1 MTSGSGI
8 GTIASGIT
16 NGYATLAEVK
26 AYVNTDAIDAG
37 DDAVIEDMIE
47 MASRLID
54 AETHRTFYARSETRY
69 FDYTSERGLMMDDDL
84 LTISAS
90 GLVNGDSAVIT
101 SADYKLF
108 PLNRAQKNEVRLKQS
123 SSIYWDTDGYSNT
136 EGVISVAGTWG
147 YSATAPDNIKH
158 ACISIVI
165 SAYHRRYGEGVE
177 GVATITAAGVVVTPK
192 DIPADAWGIIKSYR
206 KRL

>member
-1 MTSGSGI
+1 MTIS
-8 GTIASGIT
+8 
-16 NGYATLAEVK
+16 NGYAALAEIK
-26 AYVNTDAIDAG
+26 AYLTITSTNATDDGA
-37 DDAVIEDMIE
+37 IEDMVE

-54 AETHRTFYARSETRY
+54 AETHRTFYARTETHY
-69 FDYTSERGLMMDDDL
+69 FDYTSSRSLYMDDDL
-84 LTISAS
+84 LTITA
-90 GLVNGDSAVIT
+90 LTNGNDAVIT
-101 SADYKLF
+101 SADYNLF
-108 PLNRAQKNEVRLKQS
+108 PLNKSPKSEIRIKQS
-123 SSIYWDTDGYSNT
+123 STYYWDSDGDSNT

-177 GVATITAAGVVVTPK
+177 GVATITAAGVVITPR
-192 DIPADAWGIIKSYR
+192 DIPADAWAIIRSYR

>member
-1 MTSGSGI
+1 MT
-8 GTIASGIT
+8 IT
-16 NGYATLAEVK
+16 NGYCSLSEVK
-26 AYVNTDAIDAG
+26 AYINTSSTNTG

-54 AETHRTFYARSETRY
+54 AETHRTFYARTETRY
-69 FDYTSERGLMMDDDL
+69 FDYTSERGLMLDDDL
-84 LTISAS
+84 LTITT
-90 GLVNGDSAVIT
+90 LTNGDDTVIT

-108 PLNRAQKNEVRLKQS
+108 PLNLPQKNEIRLLQS
-123 SSIYWDTDGYSNT
+123 SSKYWATDGYSNT

-177 GVATITAAGVVVTPK
+177 GAATITAAGVVITPK

>member
-1 MTSGSGI
+1 MT
-8 GTIASGIT
+8 IT

-26 AYVNTDAIDAG
+26 AYINTSSTNAG
-37 DDAVIEDMIE
+37 DDAVIEDMVE

-54 AETHRTFYARSETRY
+54 KETGRTFYARTETHY
-69 FDYTSERGLMMDDDL
+69 FDYTSSRSLYMDDDL
-84 LTISAS
+84 LTVTT
-90 GLVNGDSAVIT
+90 LTNGNGAEIPDTEYNI
-101 SADYKLF
+101 F
-108 PLNRAQKNEVRLKQS
+108 PLNKSPKSEIRIKQS
-123 SSIYWDTDGYSNT
+123 STYYWDTDGYSNT

-177 GVATITAAGVVVTPK
+177 GVATITAAGVVITPR
-192 DIPADAWGIIKSYR
+192 DIPADAWAIIRSYR

>member
-1 MTSGSGI
+1 MT
-8 GTIASGIT
+8 IT
-16 NGYATLAEVK
+16 AGYATLAEVK
-26 AYVNTDAIDAG
+26 AYINTSSTNAG

-47 MASRLID
+47 MASRMID

-69 FDYTSERGLMMDDDL
+69 FDYTSERGLMLDDDL
-84 LTISAS
+84 LTITT
-90 GLVNGDSAVIT
+90 LTNGDSAVIT
-101 SADYKLF
+101 TADYKLF
-108 PLNRAQKNEVRLKQS
+108 PLNLSQKSEVRLKQS
-123 SSIYWDTDGYSNT
+123 SSIYWDTDTYSNT
-136 EGVISVAGTWG
+136 EGVISIAGTWG

-177 GVATITAAGVVVTPK
+177 GVANITAAGVVITPR